1 MTCQAFAQI
10 EVPAE
15 TKRDTPIP
23 VTLKAMVPEG
33 ATIQSGSR
41 LVWPDGVNKLEVGP
55 GKWVVCAA
63 PGEYTI
69 TYQVR
74 WIHIVPITFKDFDG
88 KEVTF
93 QNYLGS
99 GDIDEKATF
108 KVVGGTP
115 IDPPLPPPVVGGPY
129 QIFLLYDAETKDNL
143 SKQQLAV
150 LGSLTFRM
158 RLEKAGHRVLGVSAA
173 QSLTD
178 PTASKHAAYFEAA
191 KNVPLPCLV
200 VSSMQGGKCVAMP
213 LPVDEDATEKLLTT
227 ELLK

>member
-1 MTCQAFAQI
+1 
-10 EVPAE
+10 
-15 TKRDTPIP
+15 
-23 VTLKAMVPEG
+23 
-33 ATIQSGSR
+33 
-41 LVWPDGVNKLEVGP
+41 
-55 GKWVVCAA
+55 
-63 PGEYTI
+63 
-69 TYQVR
+69 
-74 WIHIVPITFKDFDG
+74 
-88 KEVTF
+88 
-93 QNYLGS
+93 
-99 GDIDEKATF
+99 
-108 KVVGGTP
+108 
-115 IDPPLPPPVVGGPY
+115 VGGPY

-173 QSLTD
+173 QSLPATE
-178 PTASKHAAYFEAA
+178 TSKYAAYFEAA